1 MSGFHFSAI
10 SVPKDRFDEAIEHLR
25 FNFFPDEPLN
35 RGVRLCQK
43 GESHC
48 ELENHCLSTLKQGYS
63 RMLITDDGT
72 IAGLALNGTTKVG
85 EREEAVRRLA
95 ALDDEKFKIIFGL
108 LYQVNDKVNLFNKYQ
123 TDELFECRILSVD
136 EEFRGRG
143 LANILM
149 SDSVEVARKAGF
161 KVMKADATGIFSQ
174 KVFEKHGFKTEA
186 EILYSEIDEAIR
198 PSPPHSALKL
208 MVKVLY

>member
-72 IAGLALNGTTKVG
+72 TIQLNDRLLLQIAGLALNGTTKVG

-161 KVMKADATGIFSQ
+161 KVSLKNSHYCTESMHTITFLYKYHTRFNFRFSMY
-174 KVFEKHGFKTEA
+174 VIVCMG
-186 EILYSEIDEAIR
+186 
-198 PSPPHSALKL
+198 
-208 MVKVLY
+208 